1 MSNHRTKHNWTKHD
15 GALIFVILFGLTS
28 VVALSHWIDSHRA
41 APDPNV
47 EEERAYLG
55 GNTVKRISLGFT
67 GLVADW
73 YWMRSLQY
81 VGRKII
87 NPHEHI
93 RLDNLGQLNLK
104 LLAPLLDATTTLDPE
119 FMEPYE
125 YAAVVLPDVDVQEA
139 IRITRKGIA
148 ANPSAW
154 RLYQHLGYIYWKQ
167 HDFEAASKIYGEGA
181 KLPGVPVWMLGL
193 HARMA
198 AEGGSLATA
207 REIYQRMYE
216 GAGDPS
222 VKEMASLRLLQV
234 ESFAERAII
243 RRTLADYATRTKRC
257 ASSWKDVSASLRAAG
272 LRLDGSGIPLDPSAT
287 PYQLVQ
293 GGCDVDL
300 DFRSP
305 VPYR

>member
-1 MSNHRTKHNWTKHD
+1 M
-15 GALIFVILFGLTS
+15 
-28 VVALSHWIDSHRA
+28 
-41 APDPNV
+41 
-47 EEERAYLG
+47 
-55 GNTVKRISLGFT
+55 SLGFY

-87 NPHEHI
+87 NRPQNVQ
-93 RLDNLGQLNLK
+93 LDNLGQLNLK

-125 YAAVVLPDVDVQEA
+125 YAAVVLPDVDLREA

-154 RLYQHLGYIYWKQ
+154 RLYQHLGYIYWEQ
-167 HDFEAASKIYGEGA
+167 HEFEAASETYGQGA
-181 KLPGVPVWMLGL
+181 KLPGAPVWMLGL
-193 HARMA
+193 HARLA

-207 REIYQRMYE
+207 REIYERMYE

-222 VKEMASLRLLQV
+222 VKEMARLRLLQV
-234 ESFAERAII
+234 ESFAERSII
-243 RRTLADYATRTKRC
+243 RRALADYATRTKHC

-272 LRLDGSGIPLDPSAT
+272 LRLDGSGIPLDPAAT

-300 DFRSP
+300 DSRSQ

>member
-1 MSNHRTKHNWTKHD
+1 MSDHLTKRHWTKRD
-15 GALIFVILFGLTS
+15 GALTFVILLGLTS
-28 VVALSHWIDSHRA
+28 VVTLSHWIDSHRP

-47 EEERAYLG
+47 EEEKAYLASS
-55 GNTVKRISLGFT
+55 TVKRISLGFN

-87 NPHEHI
+87 NPPENVQ
-93 RLDNLGQLNLK
+93 LDNLGQLNLK
-104 LLAPLLDATTTLDPE
+104 LLAPLLDAATTLDPE

-154 RLYQHLGYIYWKQ
+154 RLYQHLGYIYWQQ
-167 HDFEAASKIYGEGA
+167 HDFEAASGIYGQGA
-181 KLPGVPVWMLGL
+181 KLPGAPVWMVGMR
-193 HARMA
+193 ARMA

-216 GAGDPS
+216 GAGDPN
-222 VKEMASLRLLQV
+222 VKETARLRLLQV
-234 ESFAERAII
+234 ESFTERAII

-257 ASSWKDVSASLRAAG
+257 ASSWNDISASLRAAG
-272 LRLDGSGIPLDPSAT
+272 LRLDSSGIPLDPSDT

-300 DFRSP
+300 DFHSQ
-305 VPYR
+305 VPYH